1 MLTYTLWS
9 HGRLLGESPLDV
21 ARCLPR
27 LRVGELSTTPVG
39 LALLARVTDTRSD
52 ALFAAQKLHRAEP
65 SPEAAGGVHATPH
78 YATISADLTAAGD
91 YLDALALE
99 LRRPDGSIVPTEQ
112 IDVTD
117 TEFLVAFGALEDEPP
132 ADSPDEAETEGEEF
146 RVSFD
151 PETDIDDPDDDAG
164 DEDLFADP
172 DPLGP
177 GLGDW
182 RERPLRAFPRFQ
194 LHVTLFDDAALP

>member
-9 HGRLLGESPLDV
+9 HGRLLGESPLDFV
-21 ARCLPR
+21 RCLPR
-27 LRVGELSTTPVG
+27 LRVGDLSTTPLG

-65 SPEAAGGVHATPH
+65 SPEAGGGVHATPH

-99 LRRPDGSIVPTEQ
+99 VRRPDGSIVPTEQ

-117 TEFLVAFGALEDEPP
+117 TEFLVAFGAVEDEP
-132 ADSPDEAETEGEEF
+132 ADSPDEADTEGEEF

-151 PETDIDDPDDDAG
+151 PDTDVDDPDDHEG
-164 DEDLFADP
+164 DEDLFTDP
-172 DPLGP
+172 DAL
-177 GLGDW
+177 GLGLGRW
-182 RERPLRAFPRFQ
+182 REQPLRAFPRFQ
-194 LHVTLFDDAALP
+194 LHVTLFDDADLP